1 MSHQLGVIQE
11 TYQDDLQELILKLQT
26 QNQLIDKRGPVLRK
40 RQDLLLG
47 ALKDCREG
55 ELKLCDSKISCST
68 ALFTSMYDDTDQIQK
83 LQDELAQK
91 DQQIQELKD
100 QVETLQQKIH
110 RIQMC
115 NDEMQFELQKQ
126 HQQQQAFQRGSKL
139 SQSMIV
145 PPLISSTEK
154 AQATINKFVQ
164 PMSTN
169 SFKSTDS
176 NGPNSKEDMRK
187 MIRRISQQA
196 SASAYILAAKGDYT
210 TLAAAQEE
218 IQSQKSAG
226 SQKSLSN
233 K

>member
-1 MSHQLGVIQE
+1 MAHQLGVIQE
-11 TYQDDLQELILKLQT
+11 TYQDDLQELISKLT
-26 QNQLIDKRGPVLRK
+26 SQNQIIDKRGPILKK
-40 RQDLLLG
+40 RRELLLG
-47 ALKDCREG
+47 ALKDFREG
-55 ELKLCDSKISCST
+55 ETKLCDSKISCST
-68 ALFTSMYDDTDQIQK
+68 ALFSSIHDDTDQIQK
-83 LQDELAQK
+83 LQDEIALK

-100 QVETLQQKIH
+100 QVESLQQKIH
-110 RIQMC
+110 RIQIC

-126 HQQQQAFQRGSKL
+126 QQQQQTFQRGNKL

-145 PPLISSTEK
+145 PTLTSSTEK
-154 AQATINKFVQ
+154 AQATISKFVQ
-164 PMSTN
+164 PLSTN
-169 SFKSTDS
+169 SFKSIDS
-176 NGPNSKEDMRK
+176 KEPNSKEDMKK

-218 IQSQKSAG
+218 LQSQKSIG

>member
-1 MSHQLGVIQE
+1 MAHQLGVIQE
-11 TYQDDLQELILKLQT
+11 TYQDDLQELISKLTT
-26 QNQLIDKRGPVLRK
+26 QNQIIDKRGPILKK
-40 RQDLLLG
+40 RRELLLG
-47 ALKDCREG
+47 ALKDFREG
-55 ELKLCDSKISCST
+55 ETKLCDSKISCST
-68 ALFTSMYDDTDQIQK
+68 ALFSSIHDDTDQIQK
-83 LQDELAQK
+83 LQDEIALK

-100 QVETLQQKIH
+100 QVESLQQKIH
-110 RIQMC
+110 RIQTC

-126 HQQQQAFQRGSKL
+126 QQQQQTFQRGNKL

-145 PPLISSTEK
+145 PTLTSSTEK
-154 AQATINKFVQ
+154 AQATISKFVQ
-164 PMSTN
+164 PISTN
-169 SFKSTDS
+169 SFKSIDS
-176 NGPNSKEDMRK
+176 KEPNSKEDMKK

-218 IQSQKSAG
+218 LQSQKSIG